1 MTANSALSLISR
13 PTAADMLRVLAPEV
27 TSRTSAVD
35 LVVTLDAE
43 DLNLRDMSRFFLL
56 IDRVYGRALHG
67 DLRKYAWDEMSQLR
81 ISRVHTG
88 SWEIVLSHVL
98 HIIPDP
104 TPILVVYVFLRLLP
118 KAFKESADGVLKLST
133 AYNNYEQA
141 RLARANR
148 KALLAQMERDTELRQ
163 LTAQR
168 KKQLADLVDRL
179 VREDPSVSN
188 PALDF
193 AARSFISV
201 TIRLSTAGERRPNA
215 PKA

>member
-1 MTANSALSLISR
+1 
-13 PTAADMLRVLAPEV
+13 
-27 TSRTSAVD
+27 
-35 LVVTLDAE
+35 
-43 DLNLRDMSRFFLL
+43 
-56 IDRVYGRALHG
+56 
-67 DLRKYAWDEMSQLR
+67 
-81 ISRVHTG
+81 
-88 SWEIVLSHVL
+88 
-98 HIIPDP
+98 
-104 TPILVVYVFLRLLP
+104 
-118 KAFKESADGVLKLST
+118 VLKLST

-201 TIRLSTAGERRPNA
+201 TIRLHPAGDSRANA
-215 PKA
+215 PEA